1 MWSIAERYQAVKQMD
16 ERGWVSLRGAAKVL
30 GVSYPTIQRMKNDGR
45 IVTTDTGTHRVEREE
60 VLRVADAIGAPS
72 ITYLRRG
79 VHMVAEDEGDATSD
93 FLSLDAWQEE

>member
-45 IVTTDTGTHRVEREE
+45 IITTDTGTHRVEREE
-60 VLRVADAIGAPS
+60 VQRVAEAIGAPS
-72 ITYLRRG
+72 IHYLRRS
-79 VHMVAEDEGDATSD
+79 VQIVSEEDTTSD